1 MKIKRWQL
9 VLIIALLIVFAA
21 VCIYAAIEMFTGG
34 VQIGKKGTY
43 ENGWSKD
50 IVTKIVDGDVPVP
63 DGFEYVSGTKST
75 GVIIKNKNTGALYI
89 WIPTSLENGEIEDY
103 ESKISSIFGEL
114 TATLS
119 SDLLENIST
128 YGGFYVGISG
138 EDIVDIAGMTE
149 EEYKL
154 AREKANE
161 LYGDSKSVSSILVN
175 SNMLVAESL
184 SDGSLDQSDVT
195 PNKTTGKDLRALKED
210 AKFMTKQNDKITLT
224 AKKLKAG
231 NSVQY
236 LGREVISGT
245 EYAKIVYTTRENAWH
260 GWEYYD
266 HVGYIPLSALGLKE
280 KQENKTTDWITNND
294 IVYMRKSDIQL
305 KPGSLKTI
313 DGKEIAIISSFDTP
327 IIRIAVNN
335 KLGYSKIKFDGKE
348 YIIKSS
354 DITTEK
360 PKNSTEIQT
369 PEDTTTSKTGTTVY
383 AQTNTT
389 LYSNSSLSGAK
400 GTVNKGTE
408 LEEIKTGEKA
418 SYVKY
423 KNNYYYVDNKN
434 ISTTKPSTE
443 DDQDTTLTN
452 PNEGSQKPTTPP
464 VENPN
469 GGSQNT
475 TGDKNPTGNE
485 NTTTPVEQP
494 KVTDPEEGYKA
505 DSKTVYI
512 KKDANEIEV
521 WCNGNTQKLKDVKQ
535 GKEYTIEGATANWV
549 KTTEKING
557 EAVWLHTEDVSEIKP
572 DNRSN
577 LQKILENTEEIEW
590 NGDSLV
596 LKTPRKTFKENHLEE
611 TKNTYGE
618 YIDIVLKD
626 DNGDN
631 IPIPKGFSYYSGET
645 AKEGISVVYNSSKV
659 GDAYRLKYVWIPV
672 DDITNVKSKF
682 IGLYN
687 EGKSEDKQFS
697 VDYYDENLDTED
709 LDPNLVESIKKY
721 GGFYMSEAELG
732 VDDEGNLYNRYRG
745 MNVKSS
751 NGNQASNVG
760 DYFRTHNYTNEMNRP
775 ETFLNWVKNDNNWIN
790 KLTGKTVFS
799 GTKQTLTYDA
809 AKAIADVMFLSKPE
823 DKNGKEIII
832 ESEKDKSNKSAVV
845 SHLTYGTEWNAA
857 IVWLCETNDN
867 DKILKDSTEIG
878 KYKKHLL
885 SDSAKISLNGL
896 WGLGGNLAEL
906 TQEKHNGKQAVL
918 RGGSY
923 DDIGNEVPIAG
934 RKYLSVNTN
943 ETDDTVGFRNCL
955 YIKVGSEQEEQKVG
969 KANAPVLGK
978 GMTAVKWNGSKWE
991 EVDNPDKDT
1000 SWYSYDEEGKDNKW
1014 ANAQTEDG
1022 SMWVWIPRFQYK
1034 INKNNKTIDIKF
1046 LPRDVVESSGGYTIH
1061 PAFTP
1066 NVNQGG
1072 WDKEL
1077 SGIWVSKYEASGN
1090 KEKIEFKNNKE
1101 SLTNVTISEAYK
1113 LSKGYNEN
1121 LNSHLI
1127 KNSEWGAVAYLA
1139 HSKYGRN
1146 GEEIS
1151 INTTKK
1157 PTITGKPNT
1166 SASTTNNMYGVYDMS
1181 GGNSEFVS
1189 AYYKDGKSL
1198 SPKGQELL
1206 TKDNKSTKYVTVYYN
1221 NDDFY
1226 MPGDATVETINWNK
1240 DRAYTF
1246 NESNPFMRRGGDNSW
1261 NEESIGTFAY
1271 DCAMGGEA
1279 DVIGFRTVL
1288 IVEES
1293 NKPDQTE
1300 IAKPSKVSNLKVNVK
1315 GKDITFT
1322 WDSVSDAYS
1331 YEIECLLGSNG
1342 TKKYTTTNNKL
1353 EITGVSNNY
1362 GICKAKVRAYK
1373 IVNKEKLYGTDS
1385 NEVVFKG
1392 EEDGTFASDIQKV
1405 SNVKVEVKN
1414 LNEAYLTWN
1423 SQDNIDGYE
1432 IAYAKDGEKYS
1443 TYEIGKKESRGIIDS
1458 TKLEYSSKYKAKV
1471 RAFSGDGDNKVY
1483 GLYSDEVS
1491 FETQKSQP
1499 EINEKGMGKVQ
1510 NVKVT
1515 VNGKEA
1521 KVDWDITHN
1530 TDRYDIVV
1538 ESNNS
1543 DKHYKT
1549 ENADSKNSYTVT
1561 DLNKGI
1567 YHLRVRSY
1575 EEINGNTIYGPYS
1588 DEYSFEI
1595 K

>member
-34 VQIGKKGTY
+34 IQIGKKGTY

-210 AKFMTKQNDKITLT
+210 ATFMTKQNDKITLT

-408 LEEIKTGEKA
+408 LEEIKTEGNV

-434 ISTTKPSTE
+434 ISTTKPDTGNSNPGTTTTNPGTTTTKPDTGNSNQGTSTGTQTQKPSTE
-443 DDQDTTLTN
+443 NSNQGT
-452 PNEGSQKPTTPP
+452 S
-464 VENPN
+464 
-469 GGSQNT
+469 
-475 TGDKNPTGNE
+475 TGNQ

-535 GKEYTIEGATANWV
+535 GKEYKIEGATANWV

-557 EAVWLHTEDVSEIKP
+557 EAVWLHKDDVTEVKP

-577 LQKILENTEEIEW
+577 LQKILENTE
-590 NGDSLV
+590 GDNNIKWDGNSLV
-596 LKTPRKTFKENHLEE
+596 LKTPRKTFKENGLDE

-618 YIDIVLKD
+618 YIDKVLIDSESKE
-626 DNGDN
+626 
-631 IPIPKGFSYYSGET
+631 IPIPKGFSYYSGTT
-645 AKEGISVVYNSSKV
+645 AKDGISVVYNSSKE
-659 GDAYRLKYVWIPV
+659 GDTYRLKYVWIPV
-672 DDITNVKSKF
+672 DDITNIKSKF
-682 IGLYN
+682 IDLYN
-687 EGKSEDKQFS
+687 KGKSEDKQFS
-697 VDYYDENLDTED
+697 VDYYDENLDTEE

-732 VDDEGNLYNRYRG
+732 IDDEGNLYNRYRG

-751 NGNQASNVG
+751 NGNQASNIG

-823 DKNGKEIII
+823 DENGKEIII
-832 ESEKDKSNKSAVV
+832 ESEKDKTNKSAVV
-845 SHLTYGTEWNAA
+845 SHLTYGAEWNAA
-857 IVWLCETNDN
+857 MVWLCETKDN

-878 KYKKHLL
+878 KYKYYLL
-885 SDSAKISLNGL
+885 SDSAKTSLNGL

-923 DDIGNEVPIAG
+923 ADEGNEVPIAG
-934 RKYLSVNTN
+934 RKYLDANTN

-955 YIKVGSEQEEQKVG
+955 YIKVGTEHEEQKEG

-991 EVDNPDKDT
+991 TVANPDTDT

-1022 SMWVWIPRFQYK
+1022 SMWVWIPRYEYK
-1034 INKNNKTIDIKF
+1034 INKDGKTIDINF
-1046 LPRDVVESSGGYTIH
+1046 ISGNSNANTEGYTVH
-1061 PAFTP
+1061 PAFTS
-1066 NVNQGG
+1066 NANKGG
-1072 WDKEL
+1072 WDKEIP
-1077 SGIWVSKYEASGN
+1077 GIWVAKYEASGN
-1090 KEKIEFKNNKE
+1090 KEKISFKAGE
-1101 SLTNVTISEAYK
+1101 EPLALTGISEANT
-1113 LSKGYNEN
+1113 LSREYNQT
-1121 LNSHLI
+1121 LNSHLM
-1127 KNSEWGAVAYLA
+1127 KNSEWGAVAYLTQ
-1139 HSKYGRN
+1139 SIYGRN
-1146 GEEIS
+1146 GEEIRMNS
-1151 INTTKK
+1151 SKK
-1157 PTITGKPNT
+1157 TGNPNE
-1166 SASTTNNMYGVYDMS
+1166 SASTTGNVYGIYDMS
-1181 GGNSEFVS
+1181 GGIYEYVACYYRYGNMVKKNSLFTE
-1189 AYYKDGKSL
+1189 
-1198 SPKGQELL
+1198 
-1206 TKDNKSTKYVTVYYN
+1206 DNKSTKYVTVYDN
-1221 NDDFY
+1221 NY
-1226 MPGDATVETINWNK
+1226 AAIEGDATYETKNWNN
-1240 DRAYTF
+1240 DSGQDELF
-1246 NESNPFMRRGGDNSW
+1246 NQVNMFMIRGGSYSTDS
-1261 NEESIGTFAY
+1261 SRSGIFSYVLKHG
-1271 DCAMGGEA
+1271 DG
-1279 DVIGFRTVL
+1279 DVVCGFRTTL
-1288 IVEES
+1288 IIDE
-1293 NKPDQTE
+1293 
-1300 IAKPSKVSNLKVNVK
+1300 
-1315 GKDITFT
+1315 
-1322 WDSVSDAYS
+1322 
-1331 YEIECLLGSNG
+1331 NG
-1342 TKKYTTTNNKL
+1342 T
-1353 EITGVSNNY
+1353 VAPS
-1362 GICKAKVRAYK
+1362 
-1373 IVNKEKLYGTDS
+1373 
-1385 NEVVFKG
+1385 
-1392 EEDGTFASDIQKV
+1392 KV
-1405 SNVKVEVKN
+1405 SNVKVSSIGKYV
-1414 LNEAYLTWN
+1414 T
-1423 SQDNIDGYE
+1423 IDYDSISDVEGYE
-1432 IAYAKDGEKYS
+1432 ISCVTSDKSMVFSSEKNK
-1443 TYEIGKKESRGIIDS
+1443 YETSEIPFDCGM
-1458 TKLEYSSKYKAKV
+1458 YKVKV
-1471 RAFSGDGDNKVY
+1471 RAYKNVNGEKIY
-1483 GLYSDEVS
+1483 GQYSDEILFIDNVRDVS
-1491 FETQKSQP
+1491 VQADSDGIVNITWER
-1499 EINEKGMGKVQ
+1499 INGIDNYQFILNGNSSTTNTKGNTHTRGGAKKGENTLIVRGFQ
-1510 NVKVT
+1510 RI
-1515 VNGKEA
+1515 NGK
-1521 KVDWDITHN
+1521 I
-1530 TDRYDIVV
+1530 
-1538 ESNNS
+1538 
-1543 DKHYKT
+1543 
-1549 ENADSKNSYTVT
+1549 
-1561 DLNKGI
+1561 
-1567 YHLRVRSY
+1567 
-1575 EEINGNTIYGPYS
+1575 IYGEELS
-1588 DEYSFEI
+1588 TKFTIE
-1595 K
+1595 